1 MTNTIVRSIVAEQCD
16 RCIAR
21 AKVRAIFLAGDLF
34 FCLHHATE
42 SGVAEKASEIEFI
55 IQD

>member
-16 RCIAR
+16 RCVAR